1 MSQNA
6 ALSCQNLLACCST
19 DLKCKQRFR
28 QTGQQGSFSS
38 PRVACSI
45 RKYFSAATKLPW
57 MSKM

>member
-28 QTGQQGSFSS
+28 QTGQQGSFLFYRSQMQTE
-38 PRVACSI
+38 V
-45 RKYFSAATKLPW
+45 
-57 MSKM
+57 